1 MKKHD
6 TMSFEEAE
14 ERAWKAADEIIEEFE
29 NSDPSARDRLFT
41 QSMLLLMRGH
51 NIPTPAVLARAGG
64 AGSDKE

>member
-41 QSMLLLMRGH
+41 QSMLLLTKQFRVV
-51 NIPTPAVLARAGG
+51 PD
-64 AGSDKE
+64 SKESSETK